1 MAVHVEYVKLT
12 FSVLA
17 LSAKNLLVN
26 IKNIVKQQKNSLH
39 FSFTQDNKYVTD
51 FKKKAELF
59 NLFFAKQCSI
69 IDTLVNFRQVFSKTQ
84 TNLSLQLLSLVMILQ
99 H

>member
-26 IKNIVKQQKNSLH
+26 IKNIVKQQKNSLCS
-39 FSFTQDNKYVTD
+39 SFTSRQQICNRFRKTKENYLT
-51 FKKKAELF
+51 
-59 NLFFAKQCSI
+59 CS
-69 IDTLVNFRQVFSKTQ
+69 
-84 TNLSLQLLSLVMILQ
+84 LLSKVL
-99 H
+99 

>member
-26 IKNIVKQQKNSLH
+26 IKNIVNKKIPSVPPLL
-39 FSFTQDNKYVTD
+39 QDNKYVTD
-51 FKKKAELF
+51 LE
-59 NLFFAKQCSI
+59 KQRRI
-69 IDTLVNFRQVFSKTQ
+69 I
-84 TNLSLQLLSLVMILQ
+84 
-99 H
+99 